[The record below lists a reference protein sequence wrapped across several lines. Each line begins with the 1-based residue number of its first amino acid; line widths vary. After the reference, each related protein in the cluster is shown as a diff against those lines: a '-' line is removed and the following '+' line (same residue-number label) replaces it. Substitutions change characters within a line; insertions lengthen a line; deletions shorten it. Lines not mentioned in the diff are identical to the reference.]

1 MAKVAAVTGSN
12 KGIGFE
18 VVKQLLQK
26 NPNWIVYL
34 LARDE
39 GRGKDSIAELEKSG
53 LKPRFHVLDLDN
65 IESIKKCAE
74 FLKKEHG
81 GLDVLVNNAG
91 IAYKQASDAPFAEQA
106 RVTNATNFTGT
117 MNVCK
122 EFFPLLRD
130 HARVVNVSSRAGHM
144 AWSKSSPEIQNAF
157 KNCSTIE
164 DVEELINQFVKLAED
179 NKFAEAGW
187 PQSAYGV
194 SKIAVTVATYIQQRQ
209 LSSDKTRKD
218 LVVNAC
224 CPGYVKT
231 DMSSHKGPK
240 SVEDGADTLVYLA
253 TLPENTEV
261 RGKFINERVE
271 NDMFTKCSTAL

>member
-26 NPNWIVYL
+26 NPNWVVYL